1 MNKLATVIAVVGA
14 GGQNDAVC
22 VATADASNWIAGVE
36 TDIQASSG
44 QSATNAV
51 SATNVS
57 TPFSIGG
64 ISTSVLL
71 HTDSID
77 WFGNVRGGP
86 GYAIWPGMMV
96 RLGRA
101 FNKNGAS
108 RA

>member
-1 MNKLATVIAVVGA
+1 MNKRATVIAVVGA

-64 ISTSVLL
+64 IGTSVLL